1 MAQLVIRNVR
11 SYSKERSI
19 NINLSK
25 KVNLIYGQN
34 GSGKS
39 TISGYF
45 YSPSNVAYND
55 CSFSKEGDYNYVVYN
70 NQFVEDSFYHKSE
83 QPGVFTLSQS
93 NKEVLEDIK
102 QSDKKIASLKS
113 RLTRLDSEIKEK
125 DEMLIKLENSCKE
138 AVWKKTAHIRTT
150 ELTELMAKSL
160 RKDSL
165 YSKICTQDEKDEAST
180 EDVLNEYKKLKNN
193 KTSSFNSINH
203 PSMPILNTQK
213 EELLLTPLIPSSNS
227 YLSNVIEKLGN
238 ADWVKSGLGY
248 VNDTM
253 CPFCQGDTINNDF
266 LKAITDVF
274 DETYELRLKDLKDI
288 Y

>member
-1 MAQLVIRNVR
+1 MAQLVIKNVR

-19 NINLSK
+19 NIDLSK

-93 NKEVLEDIK
+93 NKEVLDDIK

-138 AVWKKTAHIRTT
+138 AVWKKTAHIRAT

-180 EDVLNEYKKLKNN
+180 
-193 KTSSFNSINH
+193 
-203 PSMPILNTQK
+203 
-213 EELLLTPLIPSSNS
+213 
-227 YLSNVIEKLGN
+227 
-238 ADWVKSGLGY
+238 
-248 VNDTM
+248 
-253 CPFCQGDTINNDF
+253 
-266 LKAITDVF
+266 
-274 DETYELRLKDLKDI
+274 
-288 Y
+288 

>member
-1 MAQLVIRNVR
+1 M
-11 SYSKERSI
+11 
-19 NINLSK
+19 
-25 KVNLIYGQN
+25 
-34 GSGKS
+34 
-39 TISGYF
+39 
-45 YSPSNVAYND
+45 
-55 CSFSKEGDYNYVVYN
+55 
-70 NQFVEDSFYHKSE
+70 
-83 QPGVFTLSQS
+83 
-93 NKEVLEDIK
+93 LEDIK

-227 YLSNVIEKLGN
+227 YLSKC
-238 ADWVKSGLGY
+238 Y
-248 VNDTM
+248 
-253 CPFCQGDTINNDF
+253 
-266 LKAITDVF
+266 
-274 DETYELRLKDLKDI
+274 
-288 Y
+288 